1 MNEATTAVIT
11 RVKEVLSEVSM
22 GISQARVAL
31 SEAKDEL
38 SDLFDRL
45 ERAEAVSIFQTKI
58 TEDRVLSQM
67 RQKEHDAHPGG

>member
-1 MNEATTAVIT
+1 MDEATTSAII
-11 RVKEVLSEVSM
+11 RAKEVLVRVGM

>member
-1 MNEATTAVIT
+1 MNEETTAVIT

-38 SDLFDRL
+38 SDIFDRL
-45 ERAEAVSIFQTKI
+45 ERAEAVNGHNRQV
-58 TEDRVLSQM
+58 TEDKVLSQM
-67 RQKEHDAHPGG
+67 RQKEHDSHPGG

>member
-1 MNEATTAVIT
+1 MDEATTAVIT
-11 RVKEVLSEVSM
+11 RVKEVLSEVGI

-45 ERAEAVSIFQTKI
+45 ERVEAVSRHQT
-58 TEDRVLSQM
+58 TVREDKALSQM
-67 RQKEHDAHPGG
+67 REMEHDAHPGG

>member
-1 MNEATTAVIT
+1 MDETTTALIT

-45 ERAEAVSIFQTKI
+45 ERLEAVNGHHRQV
-58 TEDRVLSQM
+58 TEAIALADIRE
-67 RQKEHDAHPGG
+67 KEHELHPEG